1 MKHWIKFIVT
11 AVFALIVMPI
21 AAAASEGGSGI
32 LTAENG
38 SVSLALNLPEGQ
50 TETITSLRLKL
61 LVSVESGTIS
71 EPGFQFE
78 SSVKSAIKDAAIS
91 RGADGNYQVDIVL
104 SGNKDQNIFYENA
117 YAKIGTLMVQP
128 ASKEYKVKVEIAGE
142 GGEPVV
148 TYMDAGGTG
157 EMKAMLAS
165 AEAAVLESTGAPA
178 VNPAFYK
185 KPILKAAVKKGTNS
199 VIFEW
204 KKIAGADG
212 YMLYQYQA
220 KTKKYKSVKTVDNP
234 AVTAYSA
241 KFSYAVTHSF
251 KMRAYRIAG
260 DGGKEY
266 GPYSSVMKVTL
277 PPKKVKSLSV
287 KSKDAQAATLS
298 WKKVSG
304 AKGYQIYRSKKKK
317 GKYKLLKTI
326 KKGTTKKYSVKKPTG
341 SATYY
346 YKVRAYVTGPK
357 GKHAYGKFGPV
368 KSLRANP

>member
-11 AVFALIVMPI
+11 AAFLLIVMPI
-21 AAAASEGGSGI
+21 AVAAAEGGSGI

-38 SVSLALNLPEGQ
+38 GVSLALNLPEGQ
-50 TETITSLRLKL
+50 TETITSLRVKL
-61 LVSVESGTIS
+61 LVSVENGAIS

-78 SSVKSAIKDAAIS
+78 SSVESAIRDAAVS

-104 SGNKDQNIFYENA
+104 SGKKDQGIFHESA
-117 YAKIGTLMVQP
+117 YAKIGTLKVQP
-128 ASKEYKVKVEIAGE
+128 ASKDYKVKVEIAGE
-142 GGEPVV
+142 GGEPSV

-157 EMKAMLAS
+157 EMTAMLAS
-165 AEAAVLESTGAPA
+165 AEAAVLESTGVSEADS
-178 VNPAFYK
+178 AFYK
-185 KPILKAAVKKGTNS
+185 KPTLKATVKKGTNS

-204 KKIAGADG
+204 KRITGADG
-212 YMLYQYQA
+212 YMIYQYQS
-220 KTKKYKSVKTVDNP
+220 KTKKYKSVKTVKNP

-241 KFSYAVTHSF
+241 KFSYAATHSF
-251 KMRAYRIAG
+251 KMRAYRLAA

-266 GPYSSVMKVTL
+266 GPYSSVIKATL
-277 PPKKVKSLSV
+277 PPAKVKSLSV
-287 KSKDAQAATLS
+287 KSKDGQKATLS

-341 SATYY
+341 NVTYY

-357 GKHAYGKFGPV
+357 GKRAYGQFSAV
-368 KSLRANP
+368 RSLKANR